1 MGARTEAEKNKAK
14 ADRER
19 LRNKRQQ
26 EETDLK
32 DIKFHSK
39 ISSLNENTVLL

>member
-19 LRNKRQQ
+19 LRNKYY
-26 EETDLK
+26 TL
-32 DIKFHSK
+32 I
-39 ISSLNENTVLL
+39 LV